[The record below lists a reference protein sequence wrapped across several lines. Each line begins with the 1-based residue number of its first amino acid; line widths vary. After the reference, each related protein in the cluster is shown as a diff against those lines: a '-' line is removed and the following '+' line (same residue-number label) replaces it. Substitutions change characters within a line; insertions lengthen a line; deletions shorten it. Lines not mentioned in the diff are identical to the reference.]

1 MLGVW
6 ERGFDKK
13 HVAVTVELEFPF
25 LLAAIWWKVSEAG
38 EWGEREEKKGVR
50 SSFADHAVSRESASR
65 DKGRRKISTL
75 PFKALGAVTTITEIA
90 TVCGRSRKENG

>member
-50 SSFADHAVSRESASR
+50 SSFADQFLESLPRGTKEGGRYQLSRLKLWEQLIPLQR
-65 DKGRRKISTL
+65 
-75 PFKALGAVTTITEIA
+75 
-90 TVCGRSRKENG
+90 